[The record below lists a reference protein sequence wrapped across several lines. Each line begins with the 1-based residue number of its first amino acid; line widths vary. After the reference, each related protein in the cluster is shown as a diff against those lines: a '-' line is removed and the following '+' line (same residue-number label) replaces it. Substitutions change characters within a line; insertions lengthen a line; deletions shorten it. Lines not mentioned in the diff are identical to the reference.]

1 MLRNEGTM
9 NNSIIE
15 GLSAASSLVAV
26 RLMTGAEIRDEVSAW
41 VTLVGS
47 LAISIV
53 TIGIQVYRLIRD
65 RDKAEKKNKEDKSEE
80 EDTDDE

>member
-1 MLRNEGTM
+1 M
-9 NNSIIE
+9 NNRIIE
-15 GLSAASSLVAV
+15 GLSATSSLVAV

-41 VTLVGS
+41 VTLIGS
-47 LAISIV
+47 VAITTV

-65 RDKAEKKNKEDKSEE
+65 RDKAEKKSKEDKSEE

>member
-1 MLRNEGTM
+1 MDT
-9 NNSIIE
+9 IIE
-15 GLSAASSLVAV
+15 GLSATSSLIAV

-41 VTLVGS
+41 VTLIGS
-47 LAISIV
+47 VAITTV

>member
-1 MLRNEGTM
+1 MDT
-9 NNSIIE
+9 IIE
-15 GLSAASSLVAV
+15 GLSATSSLVAI
-26 RLMTGAEIRDEVSAW
+26 RLMTGAEIRNEVSAW

-47 LAISIV
+47 VAISMA

-65 RDKAEKKNKEDKSEE
+65 RDKVEKKNKEDKSEE

>member
-1 MLRNEGTM
+1 MDT
-9 NNSIIE
+9 IIE

-47 LAISIV
+47 VAITTA

-65 RDKAEKKNKEDKSEE
+65 RDKASKKNDSEE
-80 EDTDDE
+80 EEKGDDEQIH

>member
-1 MLRNEGTM
+1 M

-15 GLSAASSLVAV
+15 GLSAVSSLVVV

-47 LAISIV
+47 VAISTA

-65 RDKAEKKNKEDKSEE
+65 RDKPEKKKKKSEE
-80 EDTDDE
+80 EDTDDEQIH

>member
-1 MLRNEGTM
+1 M
-9 NNSIIE
+9 NNSIVE
-15 GLSAASSLVAV
+15 GLNAVSSLVVV

-47 LAISIV
+47 LAISIA

-65 RDKAEKKNKEDKSEE
+65 RNKTEKKNKEDKSDE

>member
-1 MLRNEGTM
+1 MDT
-9 NNSIIE
+9 IIE

-47 LAISIV
+47 VAISMA

-65 RDKAEKKNKEDKSEE
+65 RDKAEKKNKEHKSKE

>member
-1 MLRNEGTM
+1 MD
-9 NNSIIE
+9 SIIE

-65 RDKAEKKNKEDKSEE
+65 RDKAEKKNKEHKSEE

>member
-1 MLRNEGTM
+1 MDT
-9 NNSIIE
+9 IIE

-47 LAISIV
+47 LAISIA

-80 EDTDDE
+80 EGTDDE

>member
-1 MLRNEGTM
+1 MDT
-9 NNSIIE
+9 IFE

-26 RLMTGAEIRDEVSAW
+26 HLMTGAEIRDEVSAW
-41 VTLVGS
+41 VTLAGS
-47 LAISIV
+47 IAISAV

-65 RDKAEKKNKEDKSEE
+65 RDKTEKKNKEDRSEE

>member
-1 MLRNEGTM
+1 M

-15 GLSAASSLVAV
+15 GLSAVSSLVVV

-47 LAISIV
+47 VAISMA

-65 RDKAEKKNKEDKSEE
+65 RDKTEKKSKEDKSEE

>member
-1 MLRNEGTM
+1 M

-47 LAISIV
+47 LAISIA

-65 RDKAEKKNKEDKSEE
+65 RDKAEKKSKEDKSEE
-80 EDTDDE
+80 EDTNDE

>member
-1 MLRNEGTM
+1 MDN
-9 NNSIIE
+9 IIE

-47 LAISIV
+47 VAISMA

-65 RDKAEKKNKEDKSEE
+65 RDKTEKKNKEDKSEE

>member
-1 MLRNEGTM
+1 M

-15 GLSAASSLVAV
+15 GLSATSSLVAV

-65 RDKAEKKNKEDKSEE
+65 RDKAEKKKDSEE
-80 EDTDDE
+80 EKKGDDEQIH

>member
-1 MLRNEGTM
+1 M

-47 LAISIV
+47 VAISTA

-65 RDKAEKKNKEDKSEE
+65 RDKTEKKSKEDKSEE

>member
-1 MLRNEGTM
+1 M

-47 LAISIV
+47 VAISTA

>member
-1 MLRNEGTM
+1 MLNGVYMDT
-9 NNSIIE
+9 IIE
-15 GLSAASSLVAV
+15 GLSATSSLVAV

-47 LAISIV
+47 VAISMA

-65 RDKAEKKNKEDKSEE
+65 RDKTEKKNKEDKSEE

>member
-1 MLRNEGTM
+1 M

-15 GLSAASSLVAV
+15 GLSAVSSLVVV

-47 LAISIV
+47 VAISMA

-65 RDKAEKKNKEDKSEE
+65 RDKTEKKSKEDKSEE
-80 EDTDDE
+80 EDTDDEQIH

>member
-1 MLRNEGTM
+1 MDT
-9 NNSIIE
+9 IIE

-26 RLMTGAEIRDEVSAW
+26 HLMSGAEIRDEVSAW
-41 VTLVGS
+41 VTLAGS
-47 LAISIV
+47 VAISMA

-65 RDKAEKKNKEDKSEE
+65 RDKTEKKNKEDKSEE

>member
-1 MLRNEGTM
+1 M

-47 LAISIV
+47 LAISIA

-65 RDKAEKKNKEDKSEE
+65 RNKTEKKNKEDKSDE

>member
-1 MLRNEGTM
+1 MDT
-9 NNSIIE
+9 IIE
-15 GLSAASSLVAV
+15 GLSATSSLVAV

-47 LAISIV
+47 VAISMA

>member
-1 MLRNEGTM
+1 MDT
-9 NNSIIE
+9 IIE
-15 GLSAASSLVAV
+15 GLSAASSLVAI
-26 RLMTGAEIRDEVSAW
+26 RLMTGAEIRNEVSAW

-47 LAISIV
+47 VAISMA

>member
-1 MLRNEGTM
+1 M

-41 VTLVGS
+41 VTLIGS
-47 LAISIV
+47 VAITMA
-53 TIGIQVYRLIRD
+53 TIGIQVYRLIRA
-65 RDKAEKKNKEDKSEE
+65 RDKAEKKSKEDKSEE
-80 EDTDDE
+80 EDTNDE

>member
-1 MLRNEGTM
+1 MDT
-9 NNSIIE
+9 IIE

-26 RLMTGAEIRDEVSAW
+26 RLMTGADIRDEVSAW
-41 VTLVGS
+41 VTLIGS
-47 LAISIV
+47 VAISMA

-65 RDKAEKKNKEDKSEE
+65 RDKTEKKNKEDKSEE

>member
-1 MLRNEGTM
+1 MDT
-9 NNSIIE
+9 IIE
-15 GLSAASSLVAV
+15 GLSATSSLVAV

-47 LAISIV
+47 IAISAV

-80 EDTDDE
+80 EDIDDE

>member
-1 MLRNEGTM
+1 MDT
-9 NNSIIE
+9 IIE

-47 LAISIV
+47 VAISMA

-65 RDKAEKKNKEDKSEE
+65 RDKTEKKNKEDKSEE

>member
-1 MLRNEGTM
+1 MDT
-9 NNSIIE
+9 IIE
-15 GLSAASSLVAV
+15 GLSATSSLVAV
-26 RLMTGAEIRDEVSAW
+26 RLMTGSEIRDEVSAW

-47 LAISIV
+47 VAISMA
-53 TIGIQVYRLIRD
+53 TIGIQVYRVIRD

>member
-1 MLRNEGTM
+1 MDT
-9 NNSIIE
+9 IIE
-15 GLSAASSLVAV
+15 GLSAASSLVSV

-47 LAISIV
+47 VAITMA

-65 RDKAEKKNKEDKSEE
+65 RDKAEKKSKEDKSEE
-80 EDTDDE
+80 EDTNDE

>member
-1 MLRNEGTM
+1 MDT
-9 NNSIIE
+9 IIE

-26 RLMTGAEIRDEVSAW
+26 HLMSGAEIRDEVSAW

-47 LAISIV
+47 VAISMA

-65 RDKAEKKNKEDKSEE
+65 RDKTEKKNKEDKSEE

>member
-1 MLRNEGTM
+1 M

-15 GLSAASSLVAV
+15 GLSAVSSLVVV

-47 LAISIV
+47 VAISTA

-65 RDKAEKKNKEDKSEE
+65 RDKTEKKSKEDKSEE

>member
-1 MLRNEGTM
+1 MDT
-9 NNSIIE
+9 IIE
-15 GLSAASSLVAV
+15 GLSATSSLVV
-26 RLMTGAEIRDEVSAW
+26 VHLMTGAEIRDEVSAW

-47 LAISIV
+47 VAISIV

-65 RDKAEKKNKEDKSEE
+65 RDKTEKKNKEDKSEE

>member
-1 MLRNEGTM
+1 MDT
-9 NNSIIE
+9 IIE
-15 GLSAASSLVAV
+15 SLSATSSLVAV

-41 VTLVGS
+41 VTLIGS
-47 LAISIV
+47 VAITMA

-65 RDKAEKKNKEDKSEE
+65 RDKTEKKNKEDKSEE